1 MDTSWTD
8 ERLPAQR
15 FGQKL
20 PLRWGDRGAGCEDR
34 TRHLMITN
42 PIGTVRPV
50 APSAPEPGNM
60 RDSALEPSGGCA
72 QSHAVS
78 DRSWTLRGQRGPL
91 DEERYV
97 RESGAQNAGTV
108 RVLRLAACCSALP
121 PVDDQA
127 TWTTSLSRFRMTSGN
142 DTMRRPSAAATR
154 ARGSRGLQAPPPF
167 SSRET
172 DCVVPI
178 RAGGGGQFSAAEPEP
193 KRRGRQYQVRHC
205 RSRPPR
211 RCVSAAGSPDV
222 PSEAEEPPLM
232 ANAVPPT
239 R

>member
-1 MDTSWTD
+1 MLGLEQSAWDRSWSRVRGSNSPPHDYKSDRHRPPGGAQCARARKHEGCGAGAVRRVRSVACRCGPFVDTSWTA
-8 ERLPAQR
+8 RAPRRRA
-15 FGQKL
+15 
-20 PLRWGDRGAGCEDR
+20 PCAGE
-34 TRHLMITN
+34 
-42 PIGTVRPV
+42 
-50 APSAPEPGNM
+50 S
-60 RDSALEPSGGCA
+60 CA
-72 QSHAVS
+72 EC
-78 DRSWTLRGQRGPL
+78 L
-91 DEERYV
+91 
-97 RESGAQNAGTV
+97 TV

-127 TWTTSLSRFRMTSGN
+127 TWTTSLSRFGMTSGN

-222 PSEAEEPPLM
+222 PSEAEEPPLWR
-232 ANAVPPT
+232 T
-239 R
+239 RRPRPADEPHTA